1 MVNATLVAGLA
12 IMAGVWAWAIHI
24 YGRVNRHVAPLLE
37 AGRVRWDVWH
47 GAIVLDGMW
56 NHAPVQIRSEYM
68 RPPRLSVTMG
78 VVTRPPDLD
87 ARLDRSGNMFF
98 RSIRKDRL
106 GIRTLARAGEAE
118 LRKPEG
124 RRADIAAYFTP
135 TRLQSLRV
143 LLSDLKWQRFLRN
156 KEGIAVSK
164 FGTEG
169 ARWKSHEARER
180 VLATLVQLQNLERG
194 V

>member
-1 MVNATLVAGLA
+1 MNTTLVAGLA
-12 IMAGVWAWAIHI
+12 IIAGVWAWSIHI

-37 AGRVRWDVWH
+37 AGRVRWDVWR
-47 GAIVLDGMW
+47 GAIVLDGTW
-56 NHAPVQIRSEYM
+56 NHVPVSIRSGYVM
-68 RPPRLSVTMG
+68 PAWLSVTMR
-78 VVTRPPDLD
+78 VVTTPPDLD
-87 ARLDRSGNMFF
+87 ARLDRSGNMVF
-98 RSIRKDRL
+98 RSIGRDRL

-118 LRKPEG
+118 LGKREG

-135 TRLQSLRV
+135 ARVQSLRV

-169 ARWKSHEARER
+169 ARWKSHEAREQ
-180 VLATLVQLQNLERG
+180 VLATLVQLQNLESG
-194 V
+194 I